1 MSAPVLDATPTLD
14 SFAIFTIVA
23 ERLHAEALGRV
34 AQVSKA
40 LRVVAD
46 SNDSWQLSY
55 GVSKAARKAKLDV
68 DLEELARAKEAY
80 RVAML
85 MKLAAEENVVK
96 MTNELARAIIFE
108 YPGHSPPLV
117 MQFVGFNGYHYLDK
131 RLAATSWE
139 QSHEVQNSTC
149 DATITTTLAADI
161 TLDDGEKR
169 VFRVPNLSACEREL
183 KLAHDEYHDRESA
196 LARNIYC
203 LHSSMRCRTLAI

>member
-1 MSAPVLDATPTLD
+1 MSAPVLDAPPTLD

-46 SNDSWQLSY
+46 SDESWQLSY
-55 GVSKAARKAKLDV
+55 GVSKTARKAKLELDIE
-68 DLEELARAKEAY
+68 DLAQAKDAY
-80 RVAML
+80 RIAL
-85 MKLAAEENVVK
+85 LKRLAAAEHVAR
-96 MTNELARAIIFE
+96 MTNELARSLI
-108 YPGHSPPLV
+108 
-117 MQFVGFNGYHYLDK
+117 VGFNGYHYLDK

-139 QSHEVQNSTC
+139 QSPEVQNSTC
-149 DATITTTLAADI
+149 EATIATTF
-161 TLDDGEKR
+161 DGTR
-169 VFRVPNLSACEREL
+169 VFRVPNLSVCEREL
-183 KLAHDEYHDRESA
+183 KEAHEEYNDRESA

>member
-1 MSAPVLDATPTLD
+1 MSAPVLDAPPTLD

-55 GVSKAARKAKLDV
+55 GVSKTARKAKLDI
-68 DLEELARAKEAY
+68 DLEDLARAKDAY
-80 RVAML
+80 RIAML
-85 MKLAAEENVVK
+85 KRLAAAQNVAR
-96 MTNELARAIIFE
+96 MTDELARAIIFE

-139 QSHEVQNSTC
+139 QSPEVQNSTC
-149 DATITTTLAADI
+149 DATIATTFNGT
-161 TLDDGEKR
+161 R
-169 VFRVPNLSACEREL
+169 VFRVPNLSVCEREL
-183 KLAHDEYHDRESA
+183 KEAHDGYNDRELA

-203 LHSSMRCRTLAI
+203 LHSSMRCPTLAI

>member
-1 MSAPVLDATPTLD
+1 MSAPVLDAPPTLD

-55 GVSKAARKAKLDV
+55 GVSKTARKAKLDI
-68 DLEELARAKEAY
+68 DLEDLARAKDAY
-80 RVAML
+80 RIAML
-85 MKLAAEENVVK
+85 KRLAAAQNVAR
-96 MTNELARAIIFE
+96 MTDELARAIIFE

-117 MQFVGFNGYHYLDK
+117 MQFAGFNGYYYLDK

-139 QSHEVQNSTC
+139 QSPEVQNSTC
-149 DATITTTLAADI
+149 DATIATTFNGT
-161 TLDDGEKR
+161 R
-169 VFRVPNLSACEREL
+169 VFRVPNLSVCEREL
-183 KLAHDEYHDRESA
+183 KEAHDEYKDRELA

-203 LHSSMRCRTLAI
+203 LHSSMRCPTLAI

>member
-1 MSAPVLDATPTLD
+1 MSAPVLDSPPTLD

-46 SNDSWQLSY
+46 SDESWQLSY
-55 GVSKAARKAKLDV
+55 GVSKTARKAKLELDIE
-68 DLEELARAKEAY
+68 DLAQAKDAY
-80 RVAML
+80 RIAL
-85 MKLAAEENVVK
+85 LKRLAAAEHVAR

-117 MQFVGFNGYHYLDK
+117 LQFVGFNGYHYLDK

-139 QSHEVQNSTC
+139 QSPEVQNSTC
-149 DATITTTLAADI
+149 EATIATTLNG
-161 TLDDGEKR
+161 TR
-169 VFRVPNLSACEREL
+169 VFRVPNLSVCEREL
-183 KLAHDEYHDRESA
+183 KEAHDEYHDRESA

-203 LHSSMRCRTLAI
+203 LHTSMRCRTLAI